1 MINIY
6 KNPKDVETNQN
17 QWWFVYD
24 ETNKNIVV
32 EPQRCSGSTSGPYTM
47 VVADTK
53 EELNQY
59 ILDNDLILSSNE
71 FDFTYNIE

>member
-1 MINIY
+1 MINTFN
-6 KNPKDVETNQN
+6 NPKNVETNQN

-47 VVADTK
+47 VVADTE
-53 EELNQY
+53 EELNQF
-59 ILDNDLILSSNE
+59 IVENGLILPPDE